1 MPREFGSDSDH
12 EGPLV
17 FAGVV
22 ECEGCGREFEAVWTD
37 PSVDVEQLVDP
48 PSAEQTCPFCG
59 VSGEYEYT
67 GFFNYGDPG

>member
-17 FAGVV
+17 FTGVV
-22 ECEGCGREFEAVWTD
+22 ECEGCGKEFEAVWTD

-48 PSAEQTCPFCG
+48 PVAELVCPACGFSA
-59 VSGEYEYT
+59 EYEYT
-67 GFFNYGDPG
+67 GYWNYSDPG